1 MNLSNSYYA
10 GIEDLHDQSPIQDK
24 ETKLYTW
31 HFPYPISYHTIVVE
45 ADVNIQWIN
54 GQPKKFN
61 LFFDGKEDINYLY
74 ASLLTTAVVIN
85 GTQHVKVFSIGY

>member
-10 GIEDLHDQSPIQDK
+10 GIKELHDQTPIQD
-24 ETKLYTW
+24 EGTKLYAW
-31 HFPYPISYHTIVVE
+31 QFPYPISYPTIVAE
-45 ADVNIQWIN
+45 ADVNIQWGN

-61 LFFDGKEDINYLY
+61 LFFDGEKNHNHLY
-74 ASLLTTAVVIN
+74 ASLLTTQVLTN